1 MHLQM
6 FIDKINF
13 VNQTRRTVL
22 VNGSHA
28 AAAGTG
34 ASHVSLFRHNHQR
47 QSASILGCSKPPWMI
62 CLAVM
67 MYVRFPP

>member
-13 VNQTRRTVL
+13 VNQTKRTVL

-28 AAAGTG
+28 VAAGTG
-34 ASHVSLFRHNHQR
+34 ASHVILFRHNHQR
-47 QSASILGCSKPPWMI
+47 QSASILGCDHIRTGSGIWTM
-62 CLAVM
+62 
-67 MYVRFPP
+67 FS